1 MNTLPFLANIADVV
15 GVPATKWDAPGIIL
29 LKTLSNRF
37 PRLAK
42 RVFHRKRVRYRQ
54 GVGERARYAD
64 RLQQPAHPV
73 SPTRHRPLR
82 RLSVGNA
89 AGHHLG

>member
-1 MNTLPFLANIADVV
+1 
-15 GVPATKWDAPGIIL
+15 
-29 LKTLSNRF
+29 
-37 PRLAK
+37 
-42 RVFHRKRVRYRQ
+42 
-54 GVGERARYAD
+54 VGERARYAD